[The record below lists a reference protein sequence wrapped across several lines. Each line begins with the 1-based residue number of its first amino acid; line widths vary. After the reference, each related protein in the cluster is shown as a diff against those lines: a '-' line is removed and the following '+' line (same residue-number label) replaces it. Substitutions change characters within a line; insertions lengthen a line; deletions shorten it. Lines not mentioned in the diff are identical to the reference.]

1 MASTMPPKK
10 DLQNLQHA
18 QDIPEELENLKE
30 WWNANGN
37 IVTIVLIVVLLCVL
51 GIRQFKA
58 AKANRIEKISTEYLA
73 SSDVTGFET
82 IIQENKSDDIVAMAR
97 LRLASLYYYDNKIS
111 LAANIYQDFL
121 NNHVNHPMMDVAL
134 DGLAHCM
141 EAQGKI
147 DEAIAGYSRLASDYS
162 QSFLVADAIIGKAR
176 CLFLKGTEESKRE
189 GKSMLDLF
197 LTENA
202 RSDWAEFADETLR
215 AKDRLK
221 VVTPKEQ
228 FADIEKFLS
237 DAQTDAAEDAAVAKA
252 AEGASENPAT
262 TGDTAEPAPVEAES
276 TTPAPAAPA
285 PVAAS
290 EAAPEK

>member
-1 MASTMPPKK
+1 MPPKK

-18 QDIPEELENLKE
+18 QDIPEELANLKE

-37 IVTIVLIVVLLCVL
+37 IVTIVLIVILLCVL
-51 GIRQFKA
+51 GIRQFKT
-58 AKANRIEKISTEYLA
+58 AKASRIEKISTEYLA
-73 SSDVTGFET
+73 SSDATGFET
-82 IIQENKSDDIVAMAR
+82 IIQENKSDDVVAMAR
-97 LRLASLYYYDNKIS
+97 LRLASLYYFDNKIS
-111 LAANIYQDFL
+111 LAATVYQDFL

-147 DEAIAGYSRLASDYS
+147 DEAIAGYSRLTSDYP

-176 CLFLKGTEESKRE
+176 CLFLKDTEESKRE

-221 VVTPKEQ
+221 VITPKEQ

-237 DAQTDAAEDAAVAKA
+237 DTKTDAAVDAAVKT
-252 AEGASENPAT
+252 AEATSEKTDT
-262 TGDTAEPAPVEAES
+262 TGDAADTSPIEAAPIAPAQTEPAPA
-276 TTPAPAAPA
+276 
-285 PVAAS
+285 AAS
-290 EAAPEK
+290 EAALEK